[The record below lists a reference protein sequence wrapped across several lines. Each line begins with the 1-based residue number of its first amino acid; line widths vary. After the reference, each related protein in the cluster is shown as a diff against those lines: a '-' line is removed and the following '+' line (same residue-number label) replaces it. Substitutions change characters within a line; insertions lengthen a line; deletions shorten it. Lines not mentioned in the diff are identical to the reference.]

1 MATAKFFTTAKR
13 HNSTLIPTG
22 GTDIN
27 VYLKDGS
34 DLLTPVFKL
43 NYSGVP
49 SWSMMQFE
57 GRYYFITDIA
67 SIRQDLW
74 EITAAVDVLAT
85 YKADIQATTSFVL
98 YDATANNDIID
109 SRLAVNTSETTVI
122 NRASF
127 APGLLTATGKI
138 ALSVVGN
145 NTTSTYIIT
154 DTQLRQILN
163 STDVKNAMQQ
173 PAVYG
178 DVDTDY
184 SQTEALP
191 DGTEIETYVKI
202 GEWLKTLT
210 HSVRQNTVILMS
222 GNNPLECLRSAI
234 WYPWDIVGDGAPEN
248 IYLGLVDTRVTASPV
263 VNKVRGGSVTVNI
276 PWQATDWRRNA
287 PYHQIYLYIP
297 FVGTTQLSV
306 SDLIGKTSLTV
317 GWAMN
322 KLTGEMNVQVTT
334 NTGEIIGVY
343 NAQTA
348 VSIPVGVSN
357 VTPRQALSSIIA
369 GAGAIASAVG
379 GNMIG
384 AAALAAQS
392 ISAISPQITCI
403 GGASGGAAIGLELD
417 VVCYSVFHDT
427 SAEPNTIASVIGTPT
442 MAHHSLAQ
450 KSGYVQTQDAS
461 VSGSMTDT
469 ERNAI
474 NTLLDGGI
482 YIE

>member
-1 MATAKFFTTAKR
+1 MATATFFTTAKR

-22 GTDIN
+22 GTVLN
-27 VYLKDGS
+27 VSLKNGC
-34 DLLTPVFKL
+34 DLLAPTFYL
-43 NYSGVP
+43 DYASVP
-49 SWSMMQFE
+49 TWSMMQFA
-57 GRYYFITDIA
+57 GRYYFITGVT
-67 SIRQDLW
+67 SLRQDYW
-74 EITAAVDVLAT
+74 QIDAEVDVLAT
-85 YKADIQATTSFVL
+85 YKADIQATTAFIL
-98 YDATANNDIID
+98 YDATPNSDIID
-109 SRLAVNTSETTVI
+109 NRLAVNTTETTLI
-122 NRASF
+122 NSAQF

-138 ALSVVGN
+138 ALSVVGD
-145 NTTSTYIIT
+145 NTTSTYIVT
-154 DTQLRQILN
+154 NDQLRQILN
-163 STDVKNAMQQ
+163 FNDVTNTMTRQE
-173 PAVYG
+173 VYG

-184 SQTEALP
+184 SQTAALP
-191 DGTEIETYVKI
+191 DGTEIQTYIKI
-202 GEWLKTLT
+202 GEWLKTLA

-234 WYPWDIVGDGAPEN
+234 WYPWDIVGDGTPET
-248 IYLGLVDTRVTASPV
+248 IKLGVLDTQVTASPV

-276 PWQATDWRRNA
+276 PWQASDWRRNA

-322 KLTGEMNVQVTT
+322 KLTGELNVQVTT

-357 VTPRQALSSIIA
+357 VTPRQALNSIIA
-369 GAGAIASAVG
+369 GAGAIASAAG
-379 GNMIG
+379 GHMLG

-403 GGASGGAAIGLELD
+403 GGASGGAAIGLEMN
-417 VVCYSVFHDT
+417 VICYSVFHNT
-427 SAEPNTIASVIGTPT
+427 SAEPNTIAPVIGTPT

-469 ERNAI
+469 ERQRI
-474 NTLLDGGI
+474 NQLLDGGI